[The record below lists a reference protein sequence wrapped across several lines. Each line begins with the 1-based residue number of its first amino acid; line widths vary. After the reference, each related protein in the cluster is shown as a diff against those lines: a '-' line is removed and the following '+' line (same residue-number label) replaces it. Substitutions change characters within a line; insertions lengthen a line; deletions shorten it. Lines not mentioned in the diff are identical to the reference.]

1 MMKLFS
7 VVVLFGVILNTGASN
22 AAETPEEAVAKIEK
36 DFAEAQITKD
46 AKLFAR
52 IEAAMSDDFISLD
65 PTVRSS
71 ITKKQLLAFVESPDY
86 VVSAMKFPPFLVRV
100 FGSTAVVQGAN
111 DTVASLKGKD
121 ASGSFV
127 WLDVFEKRDGHWV
140 WIVTQGGEV
149 DAKVAAK
156 VVCDKPYC
164 QPGFSLKAGGAAL
177 R

>member
-1 MMKLFS
+1 MMKMFS
-7 VVVLFGVILNTGASN
+7 VLMFFGLILNTSASN
-22 AAETPEEAVAKIEK
+22 AAETPEEALAKIEK
-36 DFAEAQITKD
+36 DFAQAQITKD

-52 IEAAMSDDFISLD
+52 VEAAMSDDFISLD

-71 ITKKQLLAFVESPDY
+71 VTKKQLLAFVESPDY

-100 FGSTAVVQGAN
+100 FGSTAVVQGTN
-111 DTVASLKGKD
+111 DTVASLNGKD

-127 WLDVFEKRDGHWV
+127 WLDVFEKRDGRWV

-156 VVCDKPYC
+156 VVCEKPHC
-164 QPGFSLKAGGAAL
+164 HPGFSLKAGDPAL